1 MRHTENKESQAQT
14 KKEQHFTPVKF
25 SYEGKTIN
33 FKDQKGSVLIN
44 ATQMGK
50 AFNKRPSHWLRLQST
65 EEFIKALKIS
75 RCSDVDN
82 GLFPYEEKPLVNVI
96 QGGKNQGTW
105 MDEDVALEYSRWLN
119 PLFAIWTNKHIKEL
133 LLKGSTAIIKE
144 NKGYPPL
151 PPKRN
156 HNRLTTTRLID
167 IMSDVVRIE
176 DKEIRLR
183 LTHKLGL

>member
-1 MRHTENKESQAQT
+1 MRSTEKSQAQT
-14 KKEQHFTPVKF
+14 KKEQHFTPVTF

-33 FKDQKGSVLIN
+33 FKDQKGSVLLN

-50 AFNKRPSHWLRLQST
+50 AFGKTPKDWLRLQST
-65 EEFIKALKIS
+65 EQFLNALKNS
-75 RCSDVDN
+75 RKADVPN
-82 GLFPYEEKPLVNVI
+82 ELFDEGEKPLVNVI
-96 QGGKNQGTW
+96 RGGKNQGTW
-105 MDEDVALEYSRWLN
+105 MQEDVALEYSRWLN

-133 LLKGSTAIIKE
+133 LLKGSTAIVKE